1 MGLRARY
8 GRISQGLGTNFDLTI
23 HLKLGDKRQYKPV
36 ANNMRQDIFYKLKD
50 DSLTNIRNIMSWADT
65 NGVLTEVTML
75 DAGVSFARI
84 ESDKDFKTV
93 LNLIDESAK
102 DYFVIIFRK
111 NMNLFGILYDELVIR
126 DMLEIGIRG
135 IDVDSKE
142 YFIMIYLEKGFLDEL
157 KRNYEIEAR

>member
-1 MGLRARY
+1 M
-8 GRISQGLGTNFDLTI
+8 I
-23 HLKLGDKRQYKPV
+23 
-36 ANNMRQDIFYKLKD
+36 QDIFYKLKNN
-50 DSLTNIRNIMSWADT
+50 SLANIQNIMSWADDH
-65 NGVLTEVTML
+65 GVLTGVTML
-75 DAGVSFARI
+75 DTDVSFARI

-93 LNLIDESAK
+93 LNLIDETAK

-111 NMNLFGILYDELVIR
+111 NVNLFGILYDELVVR

-157 KRNYEIEAR
+157 KRNYEIEARL

>member
-1 MGLRARY
+1 
-8 GRISQGLGTNFDLTI
+8 
-23 HLKLGDKRQYKPV
+23 
-36 ANNMRQDIFYKLKD
+36 MRQDVFYKLKD
-50 DSLTNIRNIMSWADT
+50 DSLTNIRNIMSWADN

-93 LNLIDESAK
+93 SNLIDETAK

-111 NMNLFGILYDELVIR
+111 NMNLFGILYDELVVR

-157 KRNYEIEAR
+157 KRTYEIEAI

>member
-1 MGLRARY
+1 
-8 GRISQGLGTNFDLTI
+8 
-23 HLKLGDKRQYKPV
+23 
-36 ANNMRQDIFYKLKD
+36 
-50 DSLTNIRNIMSWADT
+50 
-65 NGVLTEVTML
+65 ML
-75 DAGVSFARI
+75 DTDVSFARI

-93 LNLIDESAK
+93 LNLIDETAK

-111 NMNLFGILYDELVIR
+111 NMNLFGILYDELVVR

-157 KRNYEIEAR
+157 KRNYEIEARL

>member
-1 MGLRARY
+1 MGLRVRY
-8 GRISQGLGTNFDLTI
+8 GRISQGLGTNFDLKI
-23 HLKLGDKRQYKPV
+23 HLKLREKRQYKPV
-36 ANNMRQDIFYKLKD
+36 ANNMRQDVFYKLKD

-93 LNLIDESAK
+93 LNLIDETAK

-111 NMNLFGILYDELVIR
+111 NMNLFGILYDELVVR

-135 IDVDSKE
+135 VDVDSKE

-157 KRNYEIEAR
+157 KRNYGIEAR